1 MYVGLILGFFY
12 TSLIIFA
19 SSWVNDSM
27 LENSHEG
34 HEYKWGPGYQNIC
47 LMI

>member
-1 MYVGLILGFFY
+1 
-12 TSLIIFA
+12 
-19 SSWVNDSM
+19 M

-47 LMI
+47 LMIW